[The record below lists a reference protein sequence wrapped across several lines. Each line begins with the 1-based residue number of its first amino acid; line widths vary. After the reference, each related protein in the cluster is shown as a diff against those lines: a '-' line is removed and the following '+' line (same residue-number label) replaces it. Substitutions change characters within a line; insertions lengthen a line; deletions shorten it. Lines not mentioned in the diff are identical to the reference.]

1 MKSAKFLWIA
11 ALLLIA
17 IPVASA
23 ADSENADFF
32 ISPWRLGMTRAQVV
46 AEKEFG
52 PYKPVQVTG
61 GVETFDAQF
70 DGKKTNVSFVFDDV
84 GTLSY
89 IQVWKYEGPEFD
101 KALKAPED
109 VFDLFTN
116 RFAGARIFGV
126 NDSKVLGKGEFK
138 ATVIALLGRAPTA
151 FSKLQGEQGI
161 ASTMTLDLMPNEQ
174 PANSMLHSQLIYS
187 SRFESYYIFLYQD
200 LPNAPSRQAG
210 AMINTERY

>member
-1 MKSAKFLWIA
+1 
-11 ALLLIA
+11 
-17 IPVASA
+17 
-23 ADSENADFF
+23 
-32 ISPWRLGMTRAQVV
+32 MTRAQVV

-101 KALKAPED
+101 KALKAAED

-126 NDSKVLGKGEFK
+126 NDS
-138 ATVIALLGRAPTA
+138 
-151 FSKLQGEQGI
+151 
-161 ASTMTLDLMPNEQ
+161 
-174 PANSMLHSQLIYS
+174 
-187 SRFESYYIFLYQD
+187 
-200 LPNAPSRQAG
+200 
-210 AMINTERY
+210 

>member
-1 MKSAKFLWIA
+1 
-11 ALLLIA
+11 
-17 IPVASA
+17 
-23 ADSENADFF
+23 
-32 ISPWRLGMTRAQVV
+32 MTRAQVV

-101 KALKAPED
+101 KALKAAED